1 MTKAA
6 RRSEVVKGQ
15 RFEILGRDRGRS
27 PKNPRWMVDRSE
39 FGGSFSYQA
48 APFLVFAYIWV
59 MSWIEAKQIWWQC
72 LVELRVAVFLLNSTG
87 FGASICWSKPRWCTV
102 YSRAVP
108 KSHPSRPVWQWN
120 HRRMPSVKRAWK
132 ETEQLECMGLPEN
145 MWKLD
150 TATQHPLYS
159 IGQWWCIILI
169 LSHCPIT
176 SAIWGACPGHAMI
189 KVYRFIEQLLLTHM

>member
-1 MTKAA
+1 MWTGWLV
-6 RRSEVVKGQ
+6 SSPGVWHVFGLVFLHIGQEDNDKGGKKKWSCKGPA
-15 RFEILGRDRGRS
+15 FEILGRDRGRS

-108 KSHPSRPVWQWN
+108 KPHPAVQFGN
-120 HRRMPSVKRAWK
+120 
-132 ETEQLECMGLPEN
+132 ET
-145 MWKLD
+145 
-150 TATQHPLYS
+150 T
-159 IGQWWCIILI
+159 
-169 LSHCPIT
+169 
-176 SAIWGACPGHAMI
+176 GACR
-189 KVYRFIEQLLLTHM
+189 V